1 MHGSPV
7 HQKSGAK
14 IVIILQN
21 LKFVPNLLVN
31 LFSISKALKNGFN
44 LGNEDFV
51 MKLMKEDTILYFHR
65 LLKTKNRF
73 VSDMNSLIRDYK
85 LQLIRME
92 KRINDKQ
99 NLLAIDELM

>member
-1 MHGSPV
+1 MGS
-7 HQKSGAK
+7 
-14 IVIILQN
+14 IL
-21 LKFVPNLLVN
+21 
-31 LFSISKALKNGFN
+31 A
-44 LGNEDFV
+44 NEDVV

-73 VSDMNSLIRDYK
+73 VSEMNSLIREYK